1 MLDSLAQKFIPPKP
15 YLVLGNRMFLLSI
28 VLLIISAYFYDVGE
42 AFVAVEVGI
51 IHYLYNLKYSSF
63 DRLNTE

>member
-42 AFVAVEVGI
+42 AFVAV
-51 IHYLYNLKYSSF
+51 
-63 DRLNTE
+63 